1 MYGSIAGDAWY
12 RAQYM
17 LQDQK
22 IGHYTHVPQRAVFFS
37 QVFGITLGVPINYA
51 VMRWVLDTKRDYLT
65 GAVEDPAHIWTGQ
78 SLASYLTMGVQYV
91 LIVSSFFLTS
101 GSPSSI
107 IQEDFS

>member
-1 MYGSIAGDAWY
+1 
-12 RAQYM
+12 M

-51 VMRWVLDTKRDYLT
+51 AMRWVLDTKRDYLM

-101 GSPSSI
+101 GPPSQI
-107 IQEDFS
+107 LQEQLS